1 MSLIPYTAGGG
12 HASGALLTFAS
23 SGIKYIHSA
32 SSSQTYSSQGIGV
45 ASSDRVVLVSIYSVA
60 NTTSVVQS
68 ITCGGVSMTEL
79 EAVNYGSYGK
89 SAIWGVAY
97 PTGTTA
103 DIVVTYLGA
112 PDRNCIGVHA
122 LTGTAGDFTKFDA
135 ASDSGSHTMS
145 TTLDIPANGAVLV
158 TAGSNESGAF
168 SADAGFTEDWEESN
182 TSPATGSAGGGSAS
196 LLAAETA
203 RTITVTTGGS
213 AYETLLAIS
222 FGP

>member
-23 SGIKYIHSA
+23 SDIKYVNA
-32 SSSQTYSSQGIGV
+32 TSSSQTYSSQGIGV

-68 ITCGGVSMTEL
+68 ITCGGVSMTKIK
-79 EAVNYGSYGK
+79 AVTFSLGESG
-89 SAIWGVAY
+89 IWGVAY

-103 DIVVTYLGA
+103 DIVLTYSVA
-112 PDRNCIGVHA
+112 NISRNFIAVHA
-122 LTGTAGDFTKFDA
+122 LTGTAGDFTEFDFG
-135 ASDSGSHTMS
+135 SDSGSQTMS

-158 TAGSNESGAF
+158 TGGANSSSGF
-168 SADAGFTEDWEESN
+168 SADAGFTREWEEMN
-182 TSPATGSAGGGSAS
+182 TGTVGGGSAS

-203 RTITVTTGGS
+203 RTITATVGGT
-213 AYETLLAIS
+213 AQETLLAVS
-222 FGP
+222 FG